1 MSVGFLSR
9 WARKKSLQ
17 DELDRRLES
26 SETDGKKQAV
36 ESQPTQAPDALQ
48 TSSPQESSQS
58 EGPAPTMA
66 DVAALPPGA
75 DVSRFMGLDV
85 SDEVRSAA
93 LKRLF
98 SAPEYNVRST
108 MDVYWEDYSNLPK
121 LSQEEVRS
129 LAQSQSLY
137 LFEDPPWKS
146 EQESPAGVAVPETSL
161 STELGEPGEPGEPGE
176 GVQSAGPTESTTHA
190 PMDHAVSTPP
200 AVALEPNDQTDR
212 TTNSLGQPQH
222 AKADSV
228 ASHPKGSS

>member
-17 DELDRRLES
+17 DELDRRLEP
-26 SETDGKKQAV
+26 SETSGQEGSLEAQSTPAREPVQAN
-36 ESQPTQAPDALQ
+36 
-48 TSSPQESSQS
+48 TSQESDQP

-66 DVAALPPGA
+66 DVAALPPGG

-121 LSQEEVRS
+121 LSQAEVRS
-129 LAQSQSLY
+129 LAQSKSLY

-146 EQESPAGVAVPETSL
+146 EEESSAVVPDSATSL
-161 STELGEPGEPGEPGE
+161 STEATEATEATTHVTVGHAEPNTATVVLDSNE
-176 GVQSAGPTESTTHA
+176 QSDSTTSSA
-190 PMDHAVSTPP
+190 
-200 AVALEPNDQTDR
+200 DQPTD
-212 TTNSLGQPQH
+212 

-228 ASHPKGSS
+228 VSYTKGSS

>member
-1 MSVGFLSR
+1 
-9 WARKKSLQ
+9 
-17 DELDRRLES
+17 
-26 SETDGKKQAV
+26 
-36 ESQPTQAPDALQ
+36 
-48 TSSPQESSQS
+48 
-58 EGPAPTMA
+58 MA

-129 LAQSQSLY
+129 LAQSKSLY

-146 EQESPAGVAVPETSL
+146 QEESPAGVAVPETSL
-161 STELGEPGEPGEPGE
+161 SAEPGEPGEE
-176 GVQSAGPTESTTHA
+176 VESAGQTESPTHG
-190 PMDHAVSTPP
+190 PMDHAVSNPS
-200 AVALEPNDQTDR
+200 AVALAPNAQTDP
-212 TTNSLGQPQH
+212 TTNPPAQPMDPS
-222 AKADSV
+222 ADSV

>member
-26 SETDGKKQAV
+26 SEVDSKEQAV
-36 ESQPTQAPDALQ
+36 ESQPTQTPDALQ
-48 TSSPQESSQS
+48 TSSPQELAQS

-66 DVAALPPGA
+66 DVEALPPGA

-129 LAQSQSLY
+129 LAQSKSLY

-146 EQESPAGVAVPETSL
+146 QEESPAVLPDSITSGLTEPAEPAEQARQAEPTSDVPT
-161 STELGEPGEPGEPGE
+161 
-176 GVQSAGPTESTTHA
+176 
-190 PMDHAVSTPP
+190 DHAVSNPST
-200 AVALEPNDQTDR
+200 VALEPNDQRDP
-212 TTNSLGQPQH
+212 TTSSLGQPQR

>member
-1 MSVGFLSR
+1 VSVGFLSR

-26 SETDGKKQAV
+26 SEADGKEEAP
-36 ESQPTQAPDALQ
+36 ESQPTQVPDALQ
-48 TSSPQESSQS
+48 TSSPQESAQP

-129 LAQSQSLY
+129 LAQSKSLY

-146 EQESPAGVAVPETSL
+146 QEESPDVLPALTTSGLTEPADPADPAEPAEQARPAEPTTDVPT
-161 STELGEPGEPGEPGE
+161 
-176 GVQSAGPTESTTHA
+176 
-190 PMDHAVSTPP
+190 DHAVSNASTVVL
-200 AVALEPNDQTDR
+200 APNDQLDP
-212 TTNSLGQPQH
+212 TTHSPAQPMDPN
-222 AKADSV
+222 ADSV

>member
-17 DELDRRLES
+17 DELDRRLAS
-26 SETDGKKQAV
+26 SETEGKEQAV
-36 ESQPTQAPDALQ
+36 ESQPTQGPDALQ
-48 TSSPQESSQS
+48 TSSPQESAQP

-129 LAQSQSLY
+129 LAQSKSLY

-161 STELGEPGEPGEPGE
+161 STEPGEEAE
-176 GVQSAGPTESTTHA
+176 EAEEVESAGQTESTTHA
-190 PMDHAVSTPP
+190 PTDHAVSNASTGVL
-200 AVALEPNDQTDR
+200 APNDQLVP
-212 TTNSLGQPQH
+212 TTNPPAQPMDPN
-222 AKADSV
+222 ADSV

>member
-1 MSVGFLSR
+1 MSVDFLSR

-26 SETDGKKQAV
+26 SEADGKEETL
-36 ESQPTQAPDALQ
+36 ESQPTQVPDALQ
-48 TSSPQESSQS
+48 TSSPQESAQP

-66 DVAALPPGA
+66 DVAALPSGA

-129 LAQSQSLY
+129 LAQSKSLY

-146 EQESPAGVAVPETSL
+146 EEESSAVAPDSATSL
-161 STELGEPGEPGEPGE
+161 SIE
-176 GVQSAGPTESTTHA
+176 PTEPAEQARQDELTSDVQTDHAASNASTVVLDSNEQSDPTTHSPA
-190 PMDHAVSTPP
+190 QPMD
-200 AVALEPNDQTDR
+200 PN
-212 TTNSLGQPQH
+212 
-222 AKADSV
+222 ADSV

>member
-1 MSVGFLSR
+1 MSVGFLGR

-17 DELDRRLES
+17 DELDRRLEP
-26 SETDGKKQAV
+26 SETSGQEESLEAQSTPAPEPVQAN
-36 ESQPTQAPDALQ
+36 
-48 TSSPQESSQS
+48 TSQESDQP

-66 DVAALPPGA
+66 DVAALPPGG

-121 LSQEEVRS
+121 LSQAEVRS
-129 LAQSQSLY
+129 LAQSKSLY

-146 EQESPAGVAVPETSL
+146 EEESSAVVPDSATSL
-161 STELGEPGEPGEPGE
+161 STEPAEPTTHVPIGDTVPNTATVVLDSNE
-176 GVQSAGPTESTTHA
+176 QSDSTTSSA
-190 PMDHAVSTPP
+190 
-200 AVALEPNDQTDR
+200 DQPTD
-212 TTNSLGQPQH
+212 

-228 ASHPKGSS
+228 VSHPKGSP

>member
-26 SETDGKKQAV
+26 SETDSKEQAV
-36 ESQPTQAPDALQ
+36 ESQPTQTPDALQ
-48 TSSPQESSQS
+48 TSSPQELAQS

-66 DVAALPPGA
+66 DVEALLPGA

-121 LSQEEVRS
+121 LSQAEVRS
-129 LAQSQSLY
+129 LAQSKSLY

-146 EQESPAGVAVPETSL
+146 QEVSPAGVAAPETSL
-161 STELGEPGEPGEPGE
+161 STEPGEPGEPGE
-176 GVQSAGPTESTTHA
+176 LGEEVESAGQTESTTHG
-190 PMDHAVSTPP
+190 PMDHAVSNPS
-200 AVALEPNDQTDR
+200 AVALEPNDQTDP
-212 TTNSLGQPQH
+212 TTNSLGQPQR
-222 AKADSV
+222 ANADSV